1 MERADDKRQQQPAAG
16 QNAGAASGGQ
26 TPPKMKKGR
35 RYRLM
40 FFNERKDRVVFS
52 FSMPTSVAALLM
64 VFVLALTAVLVVI
77 VMTQTPLRSYLPGYL
92 DVEKRTVIVETAL
105 RLDSLERESRLRS
118 VYLQNLTDILSGR
131 VQADSIVPYD
141 SAVVVMFNDSLQAK
155 SRREEEF
162 VAQFEASERYS
173 LNALM
178 AGTAAPGILFMVP
191 VKGELVDL
199 EEGEDRDDWFAE
211 FIPEAVFRVRQET
224 PVLAPLDGTVISV
237 DFDFRGGYTLV
248 LQHANDYVCVF
259 SNLKLPLVSVGKVV
273 KSGTVI
279 GQAGAEEGAYS
290 RMRLRIWHRGRAVD
304 PRTVIPF

>member
-191 VKGELVDL
+191 VKGELVDS

-279 GQAGAEEGAYS
+279 GQAGAEEGVYS